1 LLKPNLTLPT
11 LKQRKTPINAM
22 EVKMTNLIHQQDK
35 IRRFLKVTKIF
46 LGLVL
51 LALKILK
58 LLSELLM

>member
-1 LLKPNLTLPT
+1 
-11 LKQRKTPINAM
+11 
-22 EVKMTNLIHQQDK
+22 MTNLIPQNK